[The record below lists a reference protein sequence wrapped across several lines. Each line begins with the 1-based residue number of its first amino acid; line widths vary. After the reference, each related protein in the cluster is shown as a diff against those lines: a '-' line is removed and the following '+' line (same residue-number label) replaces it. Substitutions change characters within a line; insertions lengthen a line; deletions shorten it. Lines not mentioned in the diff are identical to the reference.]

1 MYRQVSDRKWINR
14 AMGDEFSIEDAL
26 IILQRRFLAFLLPV
40 LALAPLGVVT
50 VMLLPA
56 KYTAQGTILVE
67 SQQIPSDFVRST
79 INAYA
84 QERITTIRQR
94 VMTRNRLLEVADEYD
109 LFPRSLGLSESERVQ
124 LMRERLR
131 VDLITT
137 SAQARA
143 NRDGTIAF
151 TVAYTDRDANKAF
164 LVANKFMTLF
174 LDEDVR
180 ARTTGASNTTEFF
193 ERESARLRTAVAD
206 MEARVSTYKANNA
219 NALPEHLNMHLNM
232 LERAR
237 NDLNNAQ
244 ASISQLEEER
254 RFLETQLIS
263 GTSGDNSLSAELARL
278 ESELARLRATYR
290 DNYPEVVAKR
300 EEIASIK
307 RRMAPSS
314 AITNL
319 REALTAAE
327 DRLTAT
333 ENLEPADPEAVAAA
347 EAQVETAREALSA
360 RISEESRK
368 GSTDI
373 AGVQLEGR
381 IAVIENRIR
390 MMNKRVDASG
400 EQIADLE
407 TRIART
413 PEVERGIAGL
423 TRDYENL
430 FTEYQDVLARQQDA
444 QLAENLEENQQAE
457 KFSILEPAL
466 QPDQPSSPNRPQL
479 IFVALFGALGVGG
492 AVALGIELLQAR
504 LRGRSHIASIID
516 GQPIAV
522 IPYIHSEA
530 DNRTRWPLASPFA
543 GKRTKKPKKR
553 RQSGAPEFSPA
564 E

>member
-1 MYRQVSDRKWINR
+1 
-14 AMGDEFSIEDAL
+14 MGEEFSLEDAL
-26 IILQRRFLAFLLPV
+26 IILKRRFLAFLLPV
-40 LALAPLGVVT
+40 LVLAPIGIVA

-67 SQQIPSDFVRST
+67 SQQIPSEFVRST

-94 VMTRNRLLEVADEYD
+94 VMTRNRLLEVADEYE
-109 LFPRSLGLSESERVQ
+109 LFPRSLGLSESERVN

-137 SAQARA
+137 SSQARN

-151 TVAYTDRDANKAF
+151 TVAYTDRDANNAF

-180 ARTTGASNTTEFF
+180 ARTAGASNTTEFF
-193 ERESARLRTAVAD
+193 ERESTRLRNAVAD
-206 MEARVSTYKANNA
+206 METRVSEYKADNA
-219 NALPEHLNMHLNM
+219 NSLPEHLNMHLNM

-237 NDLNNAQ
+237 NDLNNAE

-263 GTSGDNSLSAELARL
+263 GAAGDNSLTLELTRL
-278 ESELARLRATYR
+278 ESELARLRATYH
-290 DNYPEVVAKR
+290 DSYPEVVAKR
-300 EEIASIK
+300 EEIASI
-307 RRMAPSS
+307 RRRLAPSGV
-314 AITNL
+314 ITNL
-319 REALTAAE
+319 REQLSLAE
-327 DRLTAT
+327 DRL
-333 ENLEPADPEAVAAA
+333 NVLERAEPEDPEAIAAA
-347 EAQVETAREALSA
+347 EAAVEEAREALSA
-360 RISEESRK
+360 RITEETRK

-390 MMNKRVDASG
+390 MLTKRMDSTR

-430 FTEYQDVLARQQDA
+430 FSEYQEVLAKAQDA
-444 QLAENLEENQQAE
+444 QLAENLEQNQQAE

-466 QPDQPSSPNRPQL
+466 QPDKPSSPNRPQL
-479 IFVALFGALGVGG
+479 ILAALIAALGVGG
-492 AVALGIELLQAR
+492 AAALGVELLKKR
-504 LRGRSHIASIID
+504 LRGRKHISSLID

-522 IPYIHSEA
+522 IPYIHSES
-530 DNRTRWPLASPFA
+530 DRRTRWPLASPFA
-543 GKRTKKPKKR
+543 GKRGRKKR
-553 RQSGAPEFSPA
+553 GGKQRRSGPEFSPA

>member
-1 MYRQVSDRKWINR
+1 MSRENARAAHTRRNNR
-14 AMGDEFSIEDAL
+14 TMGEEFSLEDAI

-40 LALAPLGVVT
+40 LVLAPIGIIA

-67 SQQIPSDFVRST
+67 SQQIPSEFVRST

-109 LFPRSLGLSESERVQ
+109 LFPRSLGLSESERVS

-137 SAQARA
+137 SAQSRG

-151 TVAYTDRDANKAF
+151 TVAYADGDANKAF

-180 ARTTGASNTTEFF
+180 ARTAGASNTTEFF
-193 ERESARLRTAVAD
+193 ERESTRLRNAVAD
-206 MEARVSTYKANNA
+206 MEARVSKYKADNA

-232 LERAR
+232 LDRSR
-237 NDLNNAQ
+237 NDLANAQ
-244 ASISQLEEER
+244 AGIAQLEEER

-263 GTSGDNSLSAELARL
+263 GTVGDNSLTAELTRL

-300 EEIASIK
+300 EEIASI
-307 RRMAPSS
+307 RSRLAPSTQ
-314 AITNL
+314 ITNL
-319 REALTAAE
+319 RQDLTDAEDALTAAE
-327 DRLTAT
+327 RAT
-333 ENLEPADPEAVAAA
+333 PEDPEAVAAA
-347 EAQVETAREALSA
+347 EAAVETAREALSA
-360 RISEESRK
+360 RITEESRR
-368 GSTDI
+368 GSSDI
-373 AGVQLEGR
+373 TGVQLEGR

-390 MMNKRVDASG
+390 MLTKRSDTAR

-413 PEVERGIAGL
+413 PEVERGISGL

-430 FTEYQDVLARQQDA
+430 FSEYQDVLAKAQDA
-444 QLAENLEENQQAE
+444 QLAENLEQNQQAE

-466 QPDQPSSPNRPQL
+466 EPDEPSSPNRPQL
-479 IFVALFGALGVGG
+479 IFMALFAALGLGGVTALGV
-492 AVALGIELLQAR
+492 ELLQAR
-504 LRGRSHIASIID
+504 LRGRTHVASLID

-530 DNRTRWPLASPFA
+530 DRRARWPLASPFA
-543 GKRTKKPKKR
+543 GKRRKKR
-553 RQSGAPEFSPA
+553 RTGAPEFSPA